1 MTAPRRTSPTREVQD
16 VADRLHSAALHL
28 LRRLR
33 IEDDILGVSP
43 PRLSALSVV
52 VSAGPLAIGALA
64 AAEGVAA
71 PTMTRLVDGLERDGL
86 VRRRRDPA
94 DARGVLVEAT
104 PAGKRVLT
112 RGRAQRVQSL
122 AATLASLT
130 PDELAA
136 IARGAELIERDGLN
150 QMSGEAG
157 VFGAFYIFVH
167 SVAAQS
173 DRGQVRMS
181 DADFTEKVEAV
192 AVG

>member
-1 MTAPRRTSPTREVQD
+1 VEA

-33 IEDDILGVSP
+33 IEDDVLGVSP

-52 VSAGPLAIGALA
+52 VFAGPIGIGALA

-104 PAGKRVLT
+104 ATGRRILT
-112 RGRAQRVQSL
+112 KGRHQRVQAL
-122 AATLASLT
+122 AEGLATLSR
-130 PDELAA
+130 DELAQ
-136 IARGAELIERDGLN
+136 IGRGAELIER
-150 QMSGEAG
+150 
-157 VFGAFYIFVH
+157 VT
-167 SVAAQS
+167 
-173 DRGQVRMS
+173 R
-181 DADFTEKVEAV
+181 DASRP
-192 AVG
+192 